1 MTDDGHPR
9 IPPNAEYV
17 PDAEASDGLILDEQ
31 PYQVMDPLGA
41 EAYLQLKKGIR
52 KNGIQDPIH
61 VAAGDGGNGH
71 IIDGHHRVLAWRE
84 IERDGEG
91 LDASREPA
99 FVVHADLDAT
109 DEERIQ
115 EFEKKAWELNMQQ
128 RHLDDGGKKEAIER
142 RLQQL
147 DAEGRRKTDYAV
159 AETLGVSASW
169 VREVRHRL
177 EGRGNIRT
185 AADITTDTEGRRT
198 EEDAKAKRAAVKDA
212 IQADP
217 TRSNRDI
224 ARELDVSHPFVGGVR
239 EDMQTP
245 ELPPR
250 FADITF
256 YPDHC
261 LHYIDETSGI
271 DILAG
276 KTSDP
281 EGWYVRLRERDFYEE
296 RDLIGRG
303 LNEGWC
309 LARRHVDTKHEAVET
324 IEQFAHHPQRYATR
338 KARQL
343 REEGY
348 EFDHSDLRK
357 DALSETEAGA

>member
-1 MTDDGHPR
+1 MSDDVDSHPR
-9 IPPNAEYV
+9 TPQNAEYV
-17 PDAEASDGLILDEQ
+17 PDAEASDDLILDEQ

-41 EAYLQLKKGIR
+41 EAYSQLKKGIR

-61 VAAGDGGNGH
+61 ITPSSH

-84 IERDGEG
+84 IERDEDE
-91 LDASREPA
+91 LDKAARPGYA
-99 FVVHADLDAT
+99 VHDVRDTDVDAKRVY
-109 DEERIQ
+109 ERM
-115 EFEKKAWELNMQQ
+115 AWELNMQQ
-128 RHLDDGGKKEAIER
+128 RHLDDGGKKDAIER

-198 EEDAKAKRAAVKDA
+198 KEDTKAKRAAVKDA

-250 FADITF
+250 FADIF
-256 YPDHC
+256 ICDDH
-261 LHYIDETSGI
+261 LSYSDETSGV
-271 DILAG
+271 DILAD

-309 LARRHVDTKHEAVET
+309 LARRDAGTKHEAVET

-348 EFDHSDLRK
+348 EFEHTDLRQTADEPDVGGK
-357 DALSETEAGA
+357 A

>member
-1 MTDDGHPR
+1 MTDDGHPS

-17 PDAEASDGLILDEQ
+17 PDAEASDDLILDEQ

-41 EAYLQLKKGIR
+41 EAYSQLKKGIR
-52 KNGIQDPIH
+52 KNGILDPIH
-61 VAAGDGGNGH
+61 IAPGDGENPH

-84 IERDGEG
+84 LERDGDG
-91 LDASREPA
+91 LDGRPGYA
-99 FVVHADLDAT
+99 VHGVLDT
-109 DEERIQ
+109 DVDAKRVYERM
-115 EFEKKAWELNMQQ
+115 AWELNMQQ

-198 EEDAKAKRAAVKDA
+198 KEDTKAKRAAVKDA

-250 FADITF
+250 FADISID
-256 YPDHC
+256 PDRGLC
-261 LHYIDETSGI
+261 YIDETSGV

-276 KTSDP
+276 KTVEP
-281 EGWYVRLRERDFYEE
+281 EGWWIRLRERDFYEE

-348 EFDHSDLRK
+348 EFDHSNLRK
-357 DALSETEAGA
+357 DVPSEADAEVVR